1 MFASIRNLPRTKDQ
15 WRKLAVAIHSDPI
28 SDFVRRK
35 DGHKLGIMLDE
46 YEHVD
51 RDTIIDFRPS
61 GPQAH
66 GARDRLELRS
76 IGRAMRLMQDGDDAG
91 GLQRAPIVLKEF
103 EYRTMQR
110 TDGTGPSAYK
120 RVMAKATDEF
130 RDVVVVDSNDEPVAI
145 AHRDESRMHFH
156 AAIEKEWRASGPPFD
171 PDVEIEIPRTVARD
185 HQLYLRE
192 KERCRRLGKEP
203 RMVEDR
209 DLGPRLFV
217 TPESVR
223 SVEEIGR
230 AHDRAKAIGADG
242 YIELEPMPELPQVA

>member
-15 WRKLAVAIHSDPI
+15 WRKLAVGIHSDPA
-28 SDFVRRK
+28 SDFIRRK
-35 DGHKLGIMLDE
+35 DAHRLGIMLDDFD
-46 YEHVD
+46 HVD

-66 GARDRLELRS
+66 GERDRLELRS
-76 IGRAMRLMQDGDDAG
+76 IGRAMRLMQDDDDAS

-103 EYRTMQR
+103 EYKTMQR
-110 TDGTGPSAYK
+110 TNGTGPSALK
-120 RVMAKATDEF
+120 RVMQKATDEF
-130 RDVVVVDSNDEPVAI
+130 RDVVVVDTDGEPVAI
-145 AHRDESRMHFH
+145 AHRDEARMHH
-156 AAIEKEWRASGPPFD
+156 YAAVEKEWQASGPPFD

-192 KERCRRLGKEP
+192 KERARRLGKEP
-203 RMVEDR
+203 RLINDSH
-209 DLGPRLFV
+209 LPPRLFV